1 MALNFLSIFANEMTI
16 VDNQSWISIH
26 YYGMTSWKKKPILT
40 TFKHLEGGTI
50 VNIKIMILAILI
62 LYGGLIVE
70 CVVCSRN
77 LLKLRK

>member
-1 MALNFLSIFANEMTI
+1 M
-16 VDNQSWISIH
+16 
-26 YYGMTSWKKKPILT
+26 PILT

-50 VNIKIMILAILI
+50 VNIKIIILAILI
-62 LYGGLIVE
+62 THGGLIIE